1 MRVDRSFTLHA
12 PAQEVWAALTD
23 PAVLSGA
30 IPGCERFEPGDGC
43 ARLTLT
49 AAVAATTATYT
60 VAAQVTGR
68 DRPGSLALA
77 LDANG
82 QPGTLTG
89 TVRLRLAG
97 EDGVTRLSCEADAEA
112 TGLLA
117 AVGQALL
124 AATATRFAT
133 RLFEA
138 LDEQLTRA
146 PDHDLP
152 PAPAAPP
159 GPAQVPPAPGPPGPA
174 RVPPAAADPPGE
186 RSVPA
191 VPAAAPEAAAQ
202 RLPGRDFGLGVLA
215 GAAIGGAAL
224 GVAAAKLGGLLA
236 RRKR

>member
-1 MRVDRSFTLHA
+1 MRVDTSFTLHA
-12 PAQEVWAALTD
+12 PAEQVWAALTD
-23 PAVLSGA
+23 PAVLTGA
-30 IPGCERFEPGDGC
+30 IPGCERFEPGDGP
-43 ARLTLT
+43 ARLAVT

-60 VAAQVTGR
+60 VAGEVTGR
-68 DRPGSLALA
+68 DRPGSLVLA
-77 LDANG
+77 LEANG
-82 QPGTLTG
+82 EPGTLTG
-89 TVRLRLAG
+89 TVRLRRAG
-97 EDGVTRLSCEADAEA
+97 EDGVTRLSCEAEAEA
-112 TGLLA
+112 TGKLA

-152 PAPAAPP
+152 PAPAAA
-159 GPAQVPPAPGPPGPA
+159 PAGPA

-202 RLPGRDFGLGVLA
+202 RLPGRGFGPGVLA